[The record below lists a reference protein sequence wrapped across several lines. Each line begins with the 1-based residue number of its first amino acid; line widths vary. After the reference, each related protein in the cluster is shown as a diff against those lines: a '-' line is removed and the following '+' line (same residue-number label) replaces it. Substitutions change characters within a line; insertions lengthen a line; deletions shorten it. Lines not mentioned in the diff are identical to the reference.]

1 MNAVSDG
8 RLTPEGSARL
18 STCDESSSHVDTLL
32 PKIDWDTLAE
42 SLGGGVGNSKLPQLL
57 NLNQSRN
64 VRFTLFSKIKGC
76 HFRHLIVIAN
86 MTFELT

>member
-18 STCDESSSHVDTLL
+18 SNCDESSNHVDTLL

-42 SLGGGVGNSKLPQLL
+42 SLGGGVGNSKLPELL

-64 VRFTLFSKIKGC
+64 VRFTLF
-76 HFRHLIVIAN
+76 
-86 MTFELT
+86 

>member
-18 STCDESSSHVDTLL
+18 PTCDESNSHVDTLL

-42 SLGGGVGNSKLPQLL
+42 SLGGGVGNSKLPKLL
-57 NLNQSRN
+57 NSNQSRN
-64 VRFTLFSKIKGC
+64 VRFTLFLKLKVATLGISS
-76 HFRHLIVIAN
+76 
-86 MTFELT
+86 

>member
-18 STCDESSSHVDTLL
+18 STCDESNSHVDTLL

-42 SLGGGVGNSKLPQLL
+42 SLGGGGSKLPQIL
-57 NLNQSRN
+57 NQSNQSRN
-64 VRFTLFSKIKGC
+64 VRFILFLKLK
-76 HFRHLIVIAN
+76 VA
-86 MTFELT
+86 TFGISS